1 MQELYL
7 LIIDKNTGLYKEAL
21 EESLREKNNY
31 YLLENKLI
39 NFWIS
44 NSSTILNNNFIKKLI
59 FNTNF
64 FDKVKPKLSNN
75 YFNNNFTIIYS
86 LDKKFIEWLSLR
98 LGYFEFKKVI
108 KNNNKIIIS
117 NNDKNSDYITSPQGV
132 ILSIDINL
140 LNHRFNLI
148 NN

>member
-1 MQELYL
+1 MKELYL

-21 EESLREKNNY
+21 EENLREKNNY
-31 YLLENKLI
+31 YLLENKLV

-59 FNTNF
+59 YNTNF
-64 FDKVKPKLSNN
+64 FDKVKPKLNN
-75 YFNNNFTIIYS
+75 NCFNNNFTIIYS

-98 LGYFEFKKVI
+98 LGYCEFRKVI

-117 NNDKNSDYITSPQGV
+117 NSDKDSNYITSPQGV
-132 ILSIDINL
+132 ILSIDTNL
-140 LNHRFNLI
+140 LNHKFNLI